1 MQKISNNSIRRRLK
15 KKVLNRQHEFF
26 AICAPGFED
35 VLHAEI
41 AALPD
46 STEVQAS
53 KGGVKFQGPIDLVY
67 SANVF
72 LNSANRVLLRL
83 GRFSARSFPM
93 LFDQMRRVE
102 WELWIPDGGTFS
114 IRLGVSHSALNMRR
128 RIIETC
134 RSAVETRLNSLGL
147 DAEYDAAD
155 AQLVF
160 ALRLFNNRATL
171 SFDTS
176 GNHLYKRGYKLYSVE
191 APLRETLA
199 AAILLKARYYD
210 FDFILDPFCGSG
222 TFLVEAARMSAG
234 RPAGYTRD
242 FGFSKAL
249 FFRPRKLEEVKTADF
264 GSRLHSMQ
272 LSGSDISPKAV
283 DAATKNA
290 RLANLEDKIS
300 IEQRNFLDIDYKFIA
315 GKFRR
320 PLLVSN
326 PPYGKRVNLTG
337 KIDGDILDQLT
348 NQLHGW
354 TVALVS
360 PIDLTSTSTLSNETQ
375 LLVAG
380 GEVVEFSNG
389 GIDSYLHIFSLQ

>member
-15 KKVLNRQHEFF
+15 KKVLTRQHEFF

-35 VLHAEI
+35 VLQAEV

-46 STEVQAS
+46 ATEVQAR

-72 LNSANRVLLRL
+72 LNSASRVLLRL
-83 GRFSARSFPM
+83 GRFAAGSFPM

-114 IRLGVSHSALNMRR
+114 FRLGVSHSALNMRR

-134 RSAVETRLNSLGL
+134 RSAVETRLTSFGV
-147 DAEYDAAD
+147 DTEYDAAD
-155 AQLVF
+155 AELVF
-160 ALRLFNNRATL
+160 ALRLLDNRATL

-176 GNHLYKRGYKLYSVE
+176 GNLLYKRGYKLYSVQ

-234 RPAGYTRD
+234 RPAGYARD

-249 FFRPRKLEEVKTADF
+249 FFRPSKLETVKTATFD
-264 GSRLHSMQ
+264 SRLHSMQ
-272 LSGSDISPKAV
+272 LLGSDISPKAV
-283 DAATKNA
+283 DAANNNA
-290 RLANLEDKIS
+290 RLADLQDKIS
-300 IEQRNFLDIDYKFIA
+300 IEQRNFSDIDYRFIA
-315 GKFRR
+315 RKFRR

-337 KIDGDILDQLT
+337 MVDGDFIGQLT
-348 NQLHGW
+348 NQLRGW

-360 PIDLTSTSTLSNETQ
+360 PIDLTSMSTLNKETR
-375 LLVAG
+375 LIVAN
-380 GEVVEFSNG
+380 GEVVKFSNG
-389 GIDSYLHIFSLQ
+389 GIDSYLHIFSLH